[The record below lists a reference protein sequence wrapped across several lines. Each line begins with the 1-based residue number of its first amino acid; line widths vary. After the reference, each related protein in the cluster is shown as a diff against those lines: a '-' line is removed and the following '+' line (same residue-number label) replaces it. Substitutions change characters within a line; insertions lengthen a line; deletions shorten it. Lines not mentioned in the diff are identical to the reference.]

1 MADKNIIE
9 CCFFLPLPRVP
20 APPKLN
26 DGAEEV
32 GKPPAAGVVPKPN
45 EGALVVVVP
54 NWNPLVACAAEEN
67 VGAPKPNE
75 GGAVDAAGAVV
86 PKPPKLVDEAGLRN
100 ASKFL

>member
-1 MADKNIIE
+1 MADKNIFE

-32 GKPPAAGVVPKPN
+32 GKPPAAGVVPKPIEVVVEAAGAPKPN

-54 NWNPLVACAAEEN
+54 N
-67 VGAPKPNE
+67 
-75 GGAVDAAGAVV
+75 
-86 PKPPKLVDEAGLRN
+86 
-100 ASKFL
+100 